1 MQSRPGWQE
10 VMAMREMRRCPRCSG
25 MLFVETYLGNEADLV
40 CVQCGYRRPLETPPF
55 YDRRSRR
62 QEGQPARRAA

>member
-1 MQSRPGWQE
+1 
-10 VMAMREMRRCPRCSG
+10 